1 MRILALGEDL
11 WHSSTLEQWIVGS
24 LELELDLKMELGVWS
39 LESEE
44 SVTWESGAGTEM
56 WLLLLL
62 LLRCCCFAVLLV
74 GAPFA
79 TLCAVSVVF
88 VVVVRLGA
96 FWPGSLGLL
105 ALAYTMLL
113 AGCFWPLLICHS
125 LWYVELELLLLVSL
139 CILA

>member
-79 TLCAVSVVF
+79 TLCAVSVV
-88 VVVVRLGA
+88 VVVRLGA

>member
-1 MRILALGEDL
+1 
-11 WHSSTLEQWIVGS
+11 
-24 LELELDLKMELGVWS
+24 

-79 TLCAVSVVF
+79 TLCAVSVVV
-88 VVVVRLGA
+88 VVVVRLGL
-96 FWPGSLGLL
+96 FGL
-105 ALAYTMLL
+105 ALWASWLWLTQCSWL
-113 AGCFWPLLICHS
+113 AAFGRF
-125 LWYVELELLLLVSL
+125 
-139 CILA
+139 